1 MNLRRFDT
9 LFVRLFLLMWLS
21 LAASHIV
28 AFLVVVHSAPGIPAG
43 ASTGGNP
50 PPGADLRS
58 LSQWPAIP
66 SLPPGNPLT
75 QLQTPTP
82 LPPPPPGVINCATPP
97 PALPARLLWLDYGL
111 RFFVI
116 GLGALLG
123 AYWLSAPMRRLAAAA
138 QTLAQGLHPHRL
150 PPVLDEAEGTREVRK
165 TAQVFNHMA
174 SRLQAQFD
182 ARGLQMA
189 ALSHDLRTPLTR
201 LRLRLD
207 ALPASMVQAAVGD
220 IQEMNSMIEGAL
232 AVLREQ
238 QEGGDARVVDLTAL
252 MQSVTDDMVEQHLP
266 VTMEDSPPVKVRVHP
281 AALKRI
287 VDNLVSNALRYGVRA
302 HLGVTVNELQV
313 RMYVDDEGPGIAP
326 EHMDKAFLPWVRLT
340 PAHARTGHGL
350 GLALARELAER
361 DGGEIVISNRP
372 QGGLRAELV
381 LPLA

>member
-21 LAASHIV
+21 LAVSHLV
-28 AFLVVVHSAPGIPAG
+28 AFLTVTHSEFAM
-43 ASTGGNP
+43 
-50 PPGADLRS
+50 PPGFVGGPGPAIGAGPAPH
-58 LSQWPAIP
+58 WPAIP

-75 QLQTPTP
+75 VGQPAAGQL
-82 LPPPPPGVINCATPP
+82 
-97 PALPARLLWLDYGL
+97 PALPARALWLDYGL
-111 RFFVI
+111 RFLVI

-138 QTLAQGLHPHRL
+138 DTLAEGLHPHRP
-150 PPVLDEAEGTREVRK
+150 PPVLDENAGTREVRR
-165 TAQVFNHMA
+165 TARVFNHMA

-207 ALPASMVQAAVGD
+207 AMPAPMVQSAVGD

-238 QEGGDARVVDLTAL
+238 QEGGDARVIDLTAL
-252 MQSVTDDMVEQHLP
+252 MQSVTDDMAEQHLP
-266 VTMEDSPPVKVRVHP
+266 VTMQDAPPVRVRVHP
-281 AALKRI
+281 AALRRI
-287 VDNLVSNALRYGVRA
+287 VDNLVSNALRYGVCA
-302 HLGVTVNELQV
+302 HLSVSLHGQQV
-313 RMYVDDEGPGIAP
+313 HMVVDDDGPGIAP
-326 EHMDKAFLPWVRLT
+326 EHMDKAFQPWVRLS
-340 PAHARTGHGL
+340 PAHARAGHGL
-350 GLALARELAER
+350 GLALARELAQR
-361 DGGEIVISNRP
+361 DGGDIVLSNRP

-381 LPLA
+381 LPRV